1 MTDVTSAQAA
11 LVTGAGGGIGS
22 AICVKLAE
30 EGYPV
35 VGLDINLEAATAT
48 CDAIGANGGTA
59 VPVQADL
66 TKLADIARALDDAEQ
81 RVGPISVLV
90 NNAGALSIG
99 PFEDIAESEWDK
111 LMDVNVKAP
120 FFLTQEFARRIEARG
135 DDAGGAVV
143 NIGSVAGVRA
153 MMNRAHYCA
162 SKGAIRTLT
171 AGMAL
176 ELAPIGIRVNSINP
190 KAILSGMSGRWISA
204 TDGSSHVSDT
214 TWLEDPEQRTVV
226 LQSLPVGSHGE
237 PADIAEAVA
246 FLVSDES
253 AYMTGAVLDVDG
265 GYLAGDM
272 FTR

>member
-1 MTDVTSAQAA
+1 MTDVARASAA
-11 LVTGAGGGIGS
+11 LVTGAGGGIGR
-22 AICVKLAE
+22 AICTKLAQA
-30 EGYPV
+30 GYAV
-35 VGLDINLEAATAT
+35 VGLDIDVDAATTT
-48 CDAIGANGGTA
+48 CDEIRASGGSA
-59 VPVQADL
+59 VAVQADL
-66 TKLADIARALDDAEQ
+66 TKLADISRALDEAEQ
-81 RVGPISVLV
+81 HVGPVSVLV

-135 DDAGGAVV
+135 DGGGAVV

-162 SKGAIRTLT
+162 SKGAVQTLT

-176 ELAPIGIRVNSINP
+176 ELAPHGIRVNCVNP

-204 TDGSSHVSDT
+204 TDGSSHISDT
-214 TWLEDPEQRTVV
+214 TWLDDPEQRTVV

-246 FLVSDES
+246 FLVSDDS